1 MAALL
6 IVLLLAAL
14 FLLQGLLYSRL
25 WGKGLEV
32 KIAFREEYAVE
43 DDTAVLTE
51 VVVNDKLLPLPVV
64 EVDFHMDKGLRFS
77 GEANTAVSDR
87 SYRRDVFV
95 ADANEGIVPHHK
107 ASLPAD
113 IEEERRLFYVALTR
127 AKERLHILA
136 VRERYHRAQE
146 VSRFVGECLGGK
158 M

>member
-1 MAALL
+1 MADKLTESAGSFETFALWMEHVKAYEEEL
-6 IVLLLAAL
+6 RRQSQSDQKKKEGVTLSTMHSA
-14 FLLQGLLYSRL
+14 
-25 WGKGLEV
+25 KGLE
-32 KIAFREEYAVE
+32 
-43 DDTAVLTE
+43 
-51 VVVNDKLLPLPVV
+51 
-64 EVDFHMDKGLRFS
+64 
-77 GEANTAVSDR
+77 
-87 SYRRDVFV
+87 YRVVFV

-136 VRERYHRAQE
+136 VRERYHRVQE